1 MCSSAVYTSITRA
14 FSDDVTMTQHFW
26 SHIYLQVALFGSPPP
41 SIGAAEE
48 GEGVSEGVKDQGE
61 GKERRKELGV
71 VGGLGIS

>member
-1 MCSSAVYTSITRA
+1 M
-14 FSDDVTMTQHFW
+14 
-26 SHIYLQVALFGSPPP
+26 FGSPPP